1 MRDLL
6 ALLRHSP
13 SFVERYV
20 NWMPAIDGGGPDCSH
35 DTALAVH
42 FAGGFQGV
50 AATTISTNQRNYLL
64 GIIREERGEID
75 FTRDLAALNRQT
87 FARFTNYDLLRRLKY
102 RFRAEDADDVNL
114 SAIVAVDNEAFLL
127 SVQNNVL
134 RIDTPMPENV
144 GDAALSLSRE
154 DLLDVVTRVQGLSDI
169 AGWDQGEAAM
179 LAGLIE

>member
-1 MRDLL
+1 MQ
-6 ALLRHSP
+6 
-13 SFVERYV
+13 
-20 NWMPAIDGGGPDCSH
+20 DGIRGP
-35 DTALAVH
+35 
-42 FAGGFQGV
+42 
-50 AATTISTNQRNYLL
+50 
-64 GIIREERGEID
+64 
-75 FTRDLAALNRQT
+75 
-87 FARFTNYDLLRRLKY
+87 LRRI
-102 RFRAEDADDVNL
+102 ADASGVTGALTAGKAKGLDVDL

>member
-1 MRDLL
+1 M
-6 ALLRHSP
+6 
-13 SFVERYV
+13 
-20 NWMPAIDGGGPDCSH
+20 
-35 DTALAVH
+35 
-42 FAGGFQGV
+42 

-114 SAIVAVDNEAFLL
+114 STMVAIDNEAFLL

-134 RIDTPMPENV
+134 RIDTPMP
-144 GDAALSLSRE
+144 GDAGDAVLSLSRE
-154 DLLDVVTRVQGLSDI
+154 DLLDVVTRVRGLSDI